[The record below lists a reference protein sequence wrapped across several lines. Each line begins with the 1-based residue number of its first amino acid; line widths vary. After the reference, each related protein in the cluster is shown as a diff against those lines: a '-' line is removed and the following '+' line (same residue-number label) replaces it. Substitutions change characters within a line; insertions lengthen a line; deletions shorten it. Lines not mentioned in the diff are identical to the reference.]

1 MSDRMKS
8 LQHALNSTA
17 GAPAKRNAHHSTPP
31 AATSNDAPKSSSKS
45 PKHPGKE
52 TISTWLNPD
61 FKKSLRLVQLRKE
74 GKVYLDDL
82 IAEALNDLF
91 RKYDVPLVSHE

>member
-8 LQHALNSTA
+8 LQQALNSTA
-17 GAPAKRNAHHSTPP
+17 GTPTKRSPQHSTPP
-31 AATSNDAPKSSSKS
+31 AANPNDGPKSSKKP
-45 PKHPGKE
+45 PKHSGKE
-52 TISTWLNPD
+52 TISTWLHPD

-91 RKYDVPLVSHE
+91 RKYDAPLVKHE

>member
-1 MSDRMKS
+1 MSDKMKN
-8 LQHALNSTA
+8 LQQALNSTS
-17 GAPAKRNAHHSTPP
+17 GAPARRSPQHSAPL
-31 AATSNDAPKSSSKS
+31 AATSNDRPKSPKKP

-74 GKVYLDDL
+74 GKFYLDDL

>member
-1 MSDRMKS
+1 MSERMKS
-8 LQHALNSTA
+8 LQQALNSTA
-17 GAPAKRNAHHSTPP
+17 GAPAKRSPKHSTAP
-31 AATSNDAPKSSSKS
+31 AVVSNDAPKSPKNP

-52 TISTWLNPD
+52 SITTWLHPD

-74 GKVYLDDL
+74 GKFYLDDL

-91 RKYDVPLVSHE
+91 RKYDAPIVTHE